1 LETRLGVRLV
11 NRTTR
16 KLALTAEGEAY
27 FHSGRR
33 LIEAIDGLEH
43 EVAASAAHPR
53 GLLRINTTVSFGVQH
68 LAPALIEFQQRYP
81 DVRVSISLTD
91 NPVDLHAQ
99 RIDVAVRVGPLSD
112 TSLMSRKVGEVGRV
126 ICASPQYLKKF
137 GTPTSRDDLAQHRCI
152 VFTAA
157 GRSRWAFR
165 TANGGIEHVD
175 VSGVFASNSQEC
187 VLQLALL
194 GAGIARLADFMVGK
208 PIRDGKLVP
217 LLADQHHPERTPA
230 YAVFP
235 PGTQK
240 VPKVRVF
247 LDFLVERFRP
257 QPS

>member
-1 LETRLGVRLV
+1 
-11 NRTTR
+11 
-16 KLALTAEGEAY
+16 
-27 FHSGRR
+27 
-33 LIEAIDGLEH
+33 
-43 EVAASAAHPR
+43 
-53 GLLRINTTVSFGVQH
+53 
-68 LAPALIEFQQRYP
+68 
-81 DVRVSISLTD
+81 
-91 NPVDLHAQ
+91 
-99 RIDVAVRVGPLSD
+99 
-112 TSLMSRKVGEVGRV
+112 
-126 ICASPQYLKKF
+126 
-137 GTPTSRDDLAQHRCI
+137 

-194 GAGIARLADFMVGK
+194 GAGIARLADFMVAK